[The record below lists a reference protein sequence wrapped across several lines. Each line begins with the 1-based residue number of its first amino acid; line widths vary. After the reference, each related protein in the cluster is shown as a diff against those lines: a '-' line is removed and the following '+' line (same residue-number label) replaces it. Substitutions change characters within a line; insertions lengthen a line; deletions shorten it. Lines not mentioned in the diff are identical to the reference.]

1 MIFNLCEAHQVMNN
15 RNYTLD
21 EKVEEREYKPFYE
34 IKNMYPKYLFTSD
47 VLLQDR
53 DGVINVNIADF
64 IYNNK
69 EL

>member
-1 MIFNLCEAHQVMNN
+1 
-15 RNYTLD
+15 
-21 EKVEEREYKPFYE
+21 
-34 IKNMYPKYLFTSD
+34 MYPKYLFTSD
-47 VLLQDR
+47 ILLQDR